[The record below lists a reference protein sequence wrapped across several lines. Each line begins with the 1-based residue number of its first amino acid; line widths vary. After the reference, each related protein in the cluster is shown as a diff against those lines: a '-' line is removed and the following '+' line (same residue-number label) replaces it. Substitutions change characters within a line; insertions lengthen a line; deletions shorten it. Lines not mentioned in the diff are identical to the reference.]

1 DPEWPGNGVHIH
13 LSLLDVDGRALLYDP
28 QRPAQLS
35 ELGGRFAAG
44 ILRHARAL
52 TALTAPSPVSAARLV
67 PHRLSVGG
75 VCLAERNREALLRI
89 PPVVTLGGVEPASQ
103 LRLEY
108 RAADA
113 AANPYLAL
121 GALVR
126 AGLEG
131 LRQELQ
137 PPPVLR
143 DDPSHLDDAGA
154 TRF

>member
-1 DPEWPGNGVHIH
+1 
-13 LSLLDVDGRALLYDP
+13 
-28 QRPAQLS
+28 
-35 ELGGRFAAG
+35 
-44 ILRHARAL
+44 
-52 TALTAPSPVSAARLV
+52 
-67 PHRLSVGG
+67 VGA

-89 PPVVTLGGVEPASQ
+89 PPVVTLGGADPASQ

-108 RAADA
+108 RGADA

-131 LRQELQ
+131 LREELQ

-143 DDPSHLDDAGA
+143 DDPSHLEAADA
-154 TRF
+154 TRFGVGGLPDSLESSLQALDEDQAARGWMAPLLYEAYVGVKRSEVDAARGSDLGEVCRRYAQIY